1 MNEKEE
7 INGLSDISTDPNR
20 TSESTVPDIAG
31 KISADCENLGQT
43 LRTLADEIE
52 KLHKYQNNLALK
64 IPPSERVTER
74 LTDAIK
80 TVFHEN
86 EALRDSIWLLFEEN
100 IKELIRSVDVDIDAS
115 VELNNATLEIN
126 NASLRV

>member
-1 MNEKEE
+1 MEEKV
-7 INGLSDISTDPNR
+7 INGLSDISTDSNR

>member
-1 MNEKEE
+1 MNEKEVQ
-7 INGLSDISTDPNR
+7 NGLSDIYTDPNR
-20 TSESTVPDIAG
+20 TSEYPVPDIAG
-31 KISADCENLGQT
+31 KVSADCENLGQT

-52 KLHKYQNNLALK
+52 KLHRYQNNLAKK

-86 EALRDSIWLLFEEN
+86 ESLRDSIWLLFEEN
-100 IKELIRSVDVDIDAS
+100 IKELIRSVEVDIDAH
-115 VELNNATLEIN
+115 LEVN
-126 NASLRV
+126 SASLRV